1 MLKEENFIYVKDL
14 LSLMW
19 FWYKNKN
26 KSGIYNAGTGKA
38 RTFNDLAN
46 AIFIALD
53 KTPQINY
60 IPTPEDIRDKYQYF
74 TEAKMEKTR
83 KAGYDK
89 PFYELEDAVADYV
102 QNYLMQNASF

>member
-1 MLKEENFIYVKDL
+1 M
-14 LSLMW
+14 
-19 FWYKNKN
+19 
-26 KSGIYNAGTGKA
+26 
-38 RTFNDLAN
+38 AN

-60 IPTPEDIRDKYQYF
+60 IPTPEDIRDKYQHF
-74 TEAKMEKTR
+74 TEAKMEKTH